1 MHTHPSEGRPRNVGA
16 PVIDM
21 LYPPGRETDI
31 PVIAITGTNGKTTT
45 TRLTAHLFRNTGL
58 TVGFTTTD
66 GVYLQNR
73 LVMEGDMTGP
83 FSANIILSNPTVDVA
98 VLETARGGLLRAGLG
113 FDECD
118 VGVVLNVSADHLGL
132 GGINTVEQLAA
143 VKSVIPAVA
152 KRDGHAVLNADD
164 PLVYAMRERT
174 VADVVLFSTQAEG
187 ENEAFEEHLARN
199 GIGARIEN
207 DTFVVRRGRLRIPI
221 AGVRDVPLM
230 LGGAARFQQQNILA
244 AIATAYVQGMRYDDI
259 RAGLLSFFPSA
270 ALTPGRLNIMRVGNG
285 RVILDYAHNAAAVE
299 GLMDMV
305 HHMDARRRIGV
316 ITSPGDRRDEDI
328 RTLGRLCAGLD
339 HVIVKEDQHRRG
351 REPGAIADLL
361 IEGLLEGGMARGQV
375 EVIHKEHA
383 AMERALQ
390 LLGDNDIVVSLIDD
404 VPGVLQQIRAVA
416 RPAGH

>member
-1 MHTHPSEGRPRNVGA
+1 
-16 PVIDM
+16 
-21 LYPPGRETDI
+21 
-31 PVIAITGTNGKTTT
+31 
-45 TRLTAHLFRNTGL
+45 
-58 TVGFTTTD
+58 
-66 GVYLQNR
+66 
-73 LVMEGDMTGP
+73 
-83 FSANIILSNPTVDVA
+83 
-98 VLETARGGLLRAGLG
+98 
-113 FDECD
+113 

>member
-1 MHTHPSEGRPRNVGA
+1 
-16 PVIDM
+16 
-21 LYPPGRETDI
+21 
-31 PVIAITGTNGKTTT
+31 
-45 TRLTAHLFRNTGL
+45 
-58 TVGFTTTD
+58 
-66 GVYLQNR
+66 
-73 LVMEGDMTGP
+73 
-83 FSANIILSNPTVDVA
+83 
-98 VLETARGGLLRAGLG
+98 
-113 FDECD
+113 
-118 VGVVLNVSADHLGL
+118 
-132 GGINTVEQLAA
+132 
-143 VKSVIPAVA
+143 
-152 KRDGHAVLNADD
+152 
-164 PLVYAMRERT
+164 
-174 VADVVLFSTQAEG
+174 
-187 ENEAFEEHLARN
+187 
-199 GIGARIEN
+199 
-207 DTFVVRRGRLRIPI
+207 
-221 AGVRDVPLM
+221 
-230 LGGAARFQQQNILA
+230 
-244 AIATAYVQGMRYDDI
+244 MRYDDI